1 MNLYF
6 KVWQFHIIVYTCN
19 VQVEM
24 AEHLLVQEYDCWNQV
39 RINCSLSDNEASCLL
54 QGTEFCNMV
63 LLMQGHC
70 KPAVTKVNLFHSQVY
85 LRSVTDS

>member
-39 RINCSLSDNEASCLL
+39 RINCSLLL
-54 QGTEFCNMV
+54 I
-63 LLMQGHC
+63 
-70 KPAVTKVNLFHSQVY
+70 
-85 LRSVTDS
+85 